1 MKIAYR
7 CARGQ
12 SMVEYGIIVGLI
24 AIMVGTVAIAYG
36 PAMIHWYEN
45 RAVTEQQGN
54 AAISELMYANNG
66 ISFSEITRSAT
77 VVALHQQVAINGRVM
92 NADGSPAS
100 GVEVAFT
107 ISGGGLTAWAYA
119 PTTGSFVRGNPYTIK
134 TNASGYAGLTF
145 QPVAGS
151 GTPTFTLTATSGIY
165 EATGSI
171 SVQVP

>member
-1 MKIAYR
+1 MKRAYR
-7 CARGQ
+7 SARGQ

-92 NADGSPAS
+92 NADGSPDERRAR
-100 GVEVAFT
+100 
-107 ISGGGLTAWAYA
+107 TAPNADWWGRRWIMLPN
-119 PTTGSFVRGNPYTIK
+119 PTYGSWERAVIG
-134 TNASGYAGLTF
+134 NASDA
-145 QPVAGS
+145 VAARQRALRFE
-151 GTPTFTLTATSGIY
+151 PK
-165 EATGSI
+165 
-171 SVQVP
+171 